1 MSQLVVL
8 VIINIAFGFAS
19 GGSIDNAA
27 HLGGLAAGLFIGA
40 LVPPTAV
47 PTLSS
52 LWQRPVE
59 QGVGAAT
66 TTAPGYLAVVAV
78 AVVGVVVAGG
88 IALGTAQREASPDPN
103 QLGSRASLEVREV
116 RQIRA
121 VGASQAGASM
131 AGASLSAADVPLAA
145 TAASTE

>member
-1 MSQLVVL
+1 
-8 VIINIAFGFAS
+8 
-19 GGSIDNAA
+19 
-27 HLGGLAAGLFIGA
+27 
-40 LVPPTAV
+40 V

-66 TTAPGYLAVVAV
+66 TTAPGYIAVVAV
-78 AVVGVVVAGG
+78 AVVGIVVAGG

-103 QLGSRASLEVREV
+103 QLGSHASTEV
-116 RQIRA
+116 RQVRA
-121 VGASQAGASM
+121 AGAGQASGASIAGV
-131 AGASLSAADVPLAA
+131 SLSTANVPLAA